1 MDKVI
6 SRDGTPIAFD
16 QAGTGPVVISVAGV
30 FWHRSFP
37 NPNPQD
43 DPLEQDFTVV
53 TYDRRGRGDSGDTP
67 PYAIER
73 EIEDIAA
80 LIEAFGG
87 SAFVFGMSSGAVLSL
102 EAAARG
108 LPIKKLALYEPP
120 FIVDNSRPPVPPD
133 YVQQLNAMVV
143 AGHRGEAVEYF
154 MTKAVGMP
162 AEFVTPM
169 RDMPIWSAFEAVAH
183 TLAYDG
189 TIMGDTMSG
198 SSLPTDRWSSVKI
211 PTLVMDGS
219 DSPAY
224 QQNGVQALVDILPN
238 AQRRTLAGQTH
249 DVSPTALAPALVAF
263 FESFRKLDH
272 V

>member
-1 MDKVI
+1 MDTVVSK
-6 SRDGTPIAFD
+6 DGTAIAFD
-16 QAGTGPVVISVAGV
+16 HAGTGPVVILVGGA

-53 TYDRRGRGDSGDTP
+53 TYDRRGRGDSGDTL

-120 FIVDNSRPPVPPD
+120 FIVDDSRPPVPSD
-133 YVQQLNAMVV
+133 YVHQLNAMVA
-143 AGHRGEAVEYF
+143 AGRRGDAVEYF

-169 RDMPIWSAFEAVAH
+169 RDMPMWPAFEAVAH

-189 TIMGDTMSG
+189 TIIGDTMSG
-198 SSLPTDRWSSVKI
+198 NPLPTDRWSSVTI

-219 DSPAY
+219 ESPAY
-224 QQNGVQALVDILPN
+224 QQNGVHALVDILPN
-238 AQRRTLAGQTH
+238 AQRHTLAGQTH
-249 DVSPTALAPALVAF
+249 DVSLAALAPALAAF
-263 FESFRKLDH
+263 Y
-272 V
+272 